1 MDGKEQTNQS
11 SGDKAAN
18 SNIWLEIEQAS
29 SKQPLPA
36 AAPDDIWQLTEG
48 RLNLAKYR
56 PVKVPNAEVA
66 DVSTQA
72 GEERYALR
80 NPRNDKYIII
90 GDKEL
95 YLWNLMD
102 GQNTVKDIALE
113 YISRYGALGSELLME
128 LLGTLRDDGFLEEQ
142 PVSVFQSLTLRFR
155 NNKFIAPF
163 IKALVFFVHGTLT
176 TRKAD
181 RYFNWLYQHA
191 GHVFFTRPMLVI
203 ALTLL
208 LADITFFSY
217 LFLIQHVGLL
227 VSFSYP
233 GDHVYDDFIIMML
246 NFFLAVIIHEHAHA
260 LTVKYYGRKVLRGG
274 VMLYFGVPLA
284 FVDTTDIWMKPK
296 KARIAVSFA
305 GPFSNALLGGLLFS
319 ISAILPDS
327 MLRNILWQAG
337 ILNSTLFF
345 LNLLPIAETDGHYI
359 IQDYLEMP
367 RLRTLSLNFI
377 RSEMW
382 QKLIRHE
389 RWAKNDFIFFTYG
402 LIFIAGVAF
411 TLYLGL
417 HFWLTTVESLFQG
430 ALLHPALTLE
440 IVSVMVASM
449 VIFVII
455 RLLMLWSKR
464 AKTIESL
471 LESRVEEV

>member
-1 MDGKEQTNQS
+1 MGHASEKTELSPLRIFIIPPGRDMDGKEQTNQS

-203 ALTLL
+203 ALILL
-208 LADITFFSY
+208 LADITFYSY
-217 LFLIQHVGLL
+217 LFLIRHVGLL

-233 GDHVYDDFIIMML
+233 GDHVYDDFIIMIL

-382 QKLIRHE
+382 QKLIRQE
-389 RWAKNDFIFFTYG
+389 RSARNK
-402 LIFIAGVAF
+402 AG
-411 TLYLGL
+411 
-417 HFWLTTVESLFQG
+417 
-430 ALLHPALTLE
+430 
-440 IVSVMVASM
+440 I
-449 VIFVII
+449 
-455 RLLMLWSKR
+455 
-464 AKTIESL
+464 
-471 LESRVEEV
+471 